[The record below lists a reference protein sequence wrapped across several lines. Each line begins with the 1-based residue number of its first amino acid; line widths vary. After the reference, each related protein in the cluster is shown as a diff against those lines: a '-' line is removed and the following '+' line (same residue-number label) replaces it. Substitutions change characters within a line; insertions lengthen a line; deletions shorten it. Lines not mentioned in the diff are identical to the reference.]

1 MNIRDPG
8 VTSGEQFCRN
18 CGSAVASSS
27 TECVH
32 CKTEVQTDQDQI
44 AVPTSDYIPYCRA
57 CGVPVPEEAALYCTK
72 CGVTP
77 LCGEHFYP
85 STRSCSLC
93 PQLSRIE
100 ANEQASS
107 RVVRSPSGSWGSS
120 SSRFPCHRC
129 GARLRQGV
137 GFCPN
142 CGAEYGGAKADQN
155 YVGFLPRL
163 GAGIMDVVAPILVS
177 WVIISFVNF
186 PWILALLISVSYHT
200 IFTYKLGQTPGKMIL
215 GIQVVDVNRQRPS
228 LRQIIRR
235 EVFGKIIVLFVMF
248 IGFIWVIWD
257 PSNRGWHDHIGNT
270 YVVERDPE

>member
-1 MNIRDPG
+1 M
-8 VTSGEQFCRN
+8 
-18 CGSAVASSS
+18 
-27 TECVH
+27 
-32 CKTEVQTDQDQI
+32 
-44 AVPTSDYIPYCRA
+44 
-57 CGVPVPEEAALYCTK
+57 
-72 CGVTP
+72 
-77 LCGEHFYP
+77 
-85 STRSCSLC
+85 
-93 PQLSRIE
+93 
-100 ANEQASS
+100 
-107 RVVRSPSGSWGSS
+107 
-120 SSRFPCHRC
+120 
-129 GARLRQGV
+129 
-137 GFCPN
+137 
-142 CGAEYGGAKADQN
+142 
-155 YVGFLPRL
+155 PRL
-163 GAGIMDVVAPILVS
+163 GAGIMDVVAPIFVS